1 MRAYD
6 QLDNGIYQNQMK
18 EQTKELRINN
28 QIYMLAFLLD
38 AGKLSKEKFI
48 EKMMQVIAENYSK
61 NPIFADL
68 LEEYNG
74 KNKKR
79 RR

>member
-1 MRAYD
+1 MMRAYD
-6 QLDNGIYQNQMK
+6 QLNNVIYQNQMK

-28 QIYMLAFLLD
+28 QIYILAFLLD

-48 EKMMQVIAENYSK
+48 EKMMEVIAANYSK

-68 LEEYNG
+68 LEENNE
-74 KNKKR
+74 KE
-79 RR
+79 

>member
-1 MRAYD
+1 MRVWD
-6 QLDNGIYQNQMK
+6 PLDNGIYQSQMK

-28 QIYMLAFLLD
+28 QIYILAFLLD
-38 AGKLSKEKFI
+38 AGKLTKEKFI
-48 EKMMQVIAENYSK
+48 KKMMEVIAANYSQ

-74 KNKKR
+74 KE
-79 RR
+79 

>member
-6 QLDNGIYQNQMK
+6 PLDNGIYQNQMK

-28 QIYMLAFLLD
+28 QIYILAFLLD

-48 EKMMQVIAENYSK
+48 EKMMEVIAANYSK

-68 LEEYNG
+68 LEEKDG
-74 KNKKR
+74 KEK
-79 RR
+79 

>member
-1 MRAYD
+1 MMRAYD

-38 AGKLSKEKFI
+38 AGKLTKEKFI
-48 EKMMQVIAENYSK
+48 EKMMQVIKEHYSK

-74 KNKKR
+74 KE
-79 RR
+79 

>member
-1 MRAYD
+1 MMRAYD

-28 QIYMLAFLLD
+28 QIYILAFLLD

-48 EKMMQVIAENYSK
+48 EKMMQVIADNYSK

-68 LEEYNG
+68 LEENDG
-74 KNKKR
+74 K
-79 RR
+79 

>member
-1 MRAYD
+1 MMRVYD
-6 QLDNGIYQNQMK
+6 PLDNGIYQNQMK

-48 EKMMQVIAENYSK
+48 EKMMQVIKENYSG

-74 KNKKR
+74 KE
-79 RR
+79 

>member
-38 AGKLSKEKFI
+38 AGKLTKEKFI
-48 EKMMQVIAENYSK
+48 EKMIQVIAENYSK

-68 LEEYNG
+68 MEEYNG
-74 KNKKR
+74 KE
-79 RR
+79 

>member
-6 QLDNGIYQNQMK
+6 QLDNGIYQIQMK

-28 QIYMLAFLLD
+28 QIYILAFLLD
-38 AGKLSKEKFI
+38 AGKLSKEQFI
-48 EKMMQVIAENYSK
+48 EKMMEVIKENYSG

-68 LEEYNG
+68 LEEKNG
-74 KNKKR
+74 EK
-79 RR
+79 

>member
-1 MRAYD
+1 MMRAYD

-28 QIYMLAFLLD
+28 QIYILAFLLD

-48 EKMMQVIAENYSK
+48 EKMMEVIAANYSQ

-68 LEEYNG
+68 LEEKDG
-74 KNKKR
+74 KE
-79 RR
+79 

>member
-28 QIYMLAFLLD
+28 QIYMLAFLLE
-38 AGKLSKEKFI
+38 AGKLTKEKFI
-48 EKMMQVIAENYSK
+48 EKMIQVIAENYSK

-68 LEEYNG
+68 MEEYNG
-74 KNKKR
+74 KE
-79 RR
+79 

>member
-1 MRAYD
+1 MRSYD
-6 QLDNGIYQNQMK
+6 PLDNGIYQNQMK
-18 EQTKELRINN
+18 AQTKELRINN

-38 AGKLSKEKFI
+38 AGKLTKEKFI
-48 EKMMQVIAENYSK
+48 EKMIMVIAEYYSK

-74 KNKKR
+74 KE
-79 RR
+79 